1 MRKAQTEGLNIGY
14 YLTLV
19 SRRRWFIIVPFC
31 LAMIVGMVLAVKLPK
46 IYEASTMILVQPQR
60 VPEKIG
66 GPRGRQRHREPH
78 QHPLP
83 ADHEPQ
89 QPRAGDRPVQTLLGP
104 EFRQHAD
111 GGQARKPSQADQ
123 GGGGPCRQGA
133 GGSADSFS
141 IIFRDPDPQT
151 TMRVANGLATFF
163 IDENLKSREGMAVG
177 TSDFL
182 DSELESMRKRLEEQE
197 QLLKKFREKN
207 MGELPEQLDSNL
219 RILDSLK
226 TQLTQKE
233 DSLRSARVSLAALE
247 SEMSIRQGAIAAMLP
262 PPGPAATGRE
272 NEDQMSLDQL
282 KDKLAGLRASYTDQH
297 PDVVRLKTRIDRL
310 EKEQASAPPAS
321 DKAVEGGGT
330 TGRYASAQLNAE
342 TTRQKTV
349 ILGSIRALEAEIA
362 RVNQEIRDHQRRI
375 EATPRRE
382 QELLTIKRDYENIKA
397 SYSSL
402 LNRKL
407 EADIGVNMEKKQ
419 KGEQFQVIDVARL
432 PQKPVSPDLPKL
444 FMITIVAGLG
454 LGAGFIFLLETM
466 DTSVRRLDKLE
477 EEIGLPVLAMVPR
490 IFTSEDR
497 KRHRMVMAATTVSIV
512 VALALTAA
520 FAVLV
525 FNGVEP
531 TLDLVRHTA
540 RV

>member
-31 LAMIVGMVLAVKLPK
+31 LAVIVGMLLAVMLPK
-46 IYEASTMILVQPQR
+46 IYEATTLILVQPQR
-60 VPEKIG
+60 VPERVVTPVVNSDVENRISTLSQQVLSRSNLERVMEQFKLFSDPKAANMLMEDKLESLRKRIKVEVG
-66 GPRGRQRHREPH
+66 RAARGR
-78 QHPLP
+78 
-83 ADHEPQ
+83 
-89 QPRAGDRPVQTLLGP
+89 
-104 EFRQHAD
+104 
-111 GGQARKPSQADQ
+111 GG
-123 GGGGPCRQGA
+123 
-133 GGSADSFS
+133 ADSFS
-141 IIFRDPDPQT
+141 ISFRSNDPQT
-151 TMRVANGLATFF
+151 TMQVANGLATFF

-182 DSELESMRKRLEEQE
+182 ESELEAMRKRLEEQE

-219 RILDSLK
+219 RILDTLK
-226 TQLTQKE
+226 TQLAQKE
-233 DSLRSARVSLAALE
+233 DSLRSARVSLVALE
-247 SEMSIRQGAIAAMLP
+247 SEMSIRQGAIAAMRP

-297 PDVVRLKTRIDRL
+297 PDVVRLKTRIDKL
-310 EKEQASAPPAS
+310 EKQQASAPPAA
-321 DKAVEGGGT
+321 DKEGEDGAA

-342 TTRQKTV
+342 TTRQKAV

-362 RVNQEIRDHQRRI
+362 RGNQEIRDHQRRI

-444 FMITIVAGLG
+444 FMITVVAGLG
-454 LGAGFIFLLETM
+454 LGAGFVFLLETM
-466 DTSVRRLDKLE
+466 DTSVRRLDNLE

-497 KRHRMVMAATTVSIV
+497 KRHRMVVAATTASIV
-512 VALALTAA
+512 VALALTAV

-525 FNGVEP
+525 FKGAGP
-531 TLDLVRHTA
+531 TLDLLRQTA

>member
-31 LAMIVGMVLAVKLPK
+31 LAVIVGMALVFNLPK
-46 IYEASTMILVQPQR
+46 VYEASTMILVQPQR
-60 VPEKIG
+60 VPEKMVASVVDSDIENRINTLSQQVLSRSNLERVIDQFKLFSD
-66 GPRGRQRHREPH
+66 PKAANMLMEDKLESLRKRIKVEVGR
-78 QHPLP
+78 
-83 ADHEPQ
+83 AT
-89 QPRAGDRPVQTLLGP
+89 RARRDT
-104 EFRQHAD
+104 
-111 GGQARKPSQADQ
+111 
-123 GGGGPCRQGA
+123 
-133 GGSADSFS
+133 DSFS
-141 IIFRDPDPQT
+141 ITYRDTDPQN

-182 DSELESMRKRLEEQE
+182 ESELEAMRKRLEEQE

-219 RILDSLK
+219 RILDTLK
-226 TQLTQKE
+226 TQLAQKE
-233 DSLRSARVSLAALE
+233 DSLRSARVSLVALE
-247 SEMSIRQGAIAAMLP
+247 SEISIRQGAIAAMRP

-297 PDVVRLKTRIDRL
+297 PDVVRLKTRIDKL
-310 EKEQASAPPAS
+310 EKQQASAPPAS
-321 DKAVEGGGT
+321 DKEGEDGAT

-342 TTRQKTV
+342 TTRQKAV

-362 RVNQEIRDHQRRI
+362 RGNQEIRDHQRRI

-454 LGAGFIFLLETM
+454 LGAGCIFLLETM
-466 DTSVRRLDKLE
+466 DSSVRRLDKLE

-490 IFTSEDR
+490 IFTSQDR

-525 FNGVEP
+525 FQGVEP
-531 TLDLVRHTA
+531 TLDLVRHAA
-540 RV
+540 RA

>member
-31 LAMIVGMVLAVKLPK
+31 LAMIVGVALVFNLPK
-46 IYEASTMILVQPQR
+46 IYEATTLILVQPQR
-60 VPEKIG
+60 VPEKMVASVVDSDIENRINTLSQQVLSRSNLERVIDQFKLFSD
-66 GPRGRQRHREPH
+66 PNAANMLMEDKLESLRKRIKVEVGRATRSRR
-78 QHPLP
+78 
-83 ADHEPQ
+83 D
-89 QPRAGDRPVQTLLGP
+89 T
-104 EFRQHAD
+104 
-111 GGQARKPSQADQ
+111 
-123 GGGGPCRQGA
+123 
-133 GGSADSFS
+133 DSFS
-141 IIFRDPDPQT
+141 ISFRSSDPQT
-151 TMRVANGLATFF
+151 TMQVANGLATFF

-182 DSELESMRKRLEEQE
+182 ESELEAMRKRLEEQE

-219 RILDSLK
+219 RILDALK
-226 TQLTQKE
+226 TQLAQKE
-233 DSLRSARVSLAALE
+233 DSLRSARVSLVALE
-247 SEMSIRQGAIAAMLP
+247 REMSIRQGAIAAMRP

-297 PDVVRLKTRIDRL
+297 PDVVRLKTRIDKL
-310 EKEQASAPPAS
+310 EKQQASAPPAA
-321 DKAVEGGGT
+321 DKEGEDGAA

-342 TTRQKTV
+342 TTRQKAV

-362 RVNQEIRDHQRRI
+362 RGNQEIREHQRRI

-444 FMITIVAGLG
+444 FMITVVAGLG
-454 LGAGFIFLLETM
+454 LGAGFVFLLETM
-466 DTSVRRLDKLE
+466 DTSVRRLDNLE

-490 IFTSEDR
+490 IFTAKDR
-497 KRHRMVMAATTVSIV
+497 KRHRMVVAATTASIV
-512 VALALTAA
+512 VALALTAV

-525 FNGVEP
+525 FNGVGP
-531 TLDLVRHTA
+531 TLDLLRQTA

>member
-1 MRKAQTEGLNIGY
+1 MRKDQTEGLNIGY

-31 LAMIVGMVLAVKLPK
+31 LAMIVGVALVFNLPK
-46 IYEASTMILVQPQR
+46 IYEATTLILVQPQR
-60 VPEKIG
+60 VPEKMVASVVDSDIENRINTLSQQVLSRSNLERVIDQFKLFSD
-66 GPRGRQRHREPH
+66 PNAANMLMEDKLESLRKRIKVEVGRATRSRR
-78 QHPLP
+78 
-83 ADHEPQ
+83 D
-89 QPRAGDRPVQTLLGP
+89 T
-104 EFRQHAD
+104 
-111 GGQARKPSQADQ
+111 
-123 GGGGPCRQGA
+123 
-133 GGSADSFS
+133 DSFS
-141 IIFRDPDPQT
+141 ISFRSSDPQT
-151 TMRVANGLATFF
+151 TMQVANGLATFF

-182 DSELESMRKRLEEQE
+182 ESELETMRKRLEEQE

-219 RILDSLK
+219 RILDALK
-226 TQLTQKE
+226 TQLAQKE
-233 DSLRSARVSLAALE
+233 DSLRSARVSLVALE
-247 SEMSIRQGAIAAMLP
+247 SEMSIRQGAIAAMRP

-297 PDVVRLKTRIDRL
+297 PDVVRLKTRIDKL
-310 EKEQASAPPAS
+310 EKQQASAPPAA
-321 DKAVEGGGT
+321 DKEGEDGAA

-342 TTRQKTV
+342 TTRQKAV

-362 RVNQEIRDHQRRI
+362 RGNQEIRDHQRRI

-444 FMITIVAGLG
+444 FMITVVAGLG
-454 LGAGFIFLLETM
+454 LGAGFVFLLETM
-466 DTSVRRLDKLE
+466 DTSVRRLDNLE

-490 IFTSEDR
+490 IFTAKDR
-497 KRHRMVMAATTVSIV
+497 KRHSMVVAATTASIV
-512 VALALTAA
+512 VALALTAV

-525 FNGVEP
+525 FNGVGP
-531 TLDLVRHTA
+531 TLDLLRQTA

>member
-1 MRKAQTEGLNIGY
+1 MRKSQTEGLNIGY

-31 LAMIVGMVLAVKLPK
+31 LAVIVGMVLTVKLPK
-46 IYEASTMILVQPQR
+46 IYEANTLILVQPQR
-60 VPEKIG
+60 VPEKMVAAVVDSDIENRISTLSQQIMSRSNLERVIDQFKLFS
-66 GPRGRQRHREPH
+66 GPNSGNMLMEDKLESLRKRIKVEVGRAARGR
-78 QHPLP
+78 
-83 ADHEPQ
+83 
-89 QPRAGDRPVQTLLGP
+89 
-104 EFRQHAD
+104 
-111 GGQARKPSQADQ
+111 GG
-123 GGGGPCRQGA
+123 
-133 GGSADSFS
+133 ADSFS
-141 IIFRDPDPQT
+141 VIYRDTDPQT

-182 DSELESMRKRLEEQE
+182 ESELESSRKRLEEQE

-272 NEDQMSLDQL
+272 NEDQMGLEQL
-282 KDKLAGLRASYTDQH
+282 KDKLAGLRAGYTDQH

-310 EKEQASAPPAS
+310 EKEPAPVQPTS
-321 DKAVEGGGT
+321 DKAAEGGGT

-342 TTRQKTV
+342 TARQKTG
-349 ILGSIRALEAEIA
+349 ILGAIRALEAETA
-362 RVNQEIRDHQRRI
+362 RLNQETRDHQRRI

-466 DTSVRRLDKLE
+466 DTTVRRLDKLE

-490 IFTSEDR
+490 IFTADDR
-497 KRHRMVMAATTVSIV
+497 KRHRMVMAATSVSII
-512 VALALTAA
+512 VALAFTAA

-531 TLDLVRHTA
+531 TLELVRHSA

>member
-31 LAMIVGMVLAVKLPK
+31 LAVIVGMALVFNLPK
-46 IYEASTMILVQPQR
+46 VYEASTMILVQPQR
-60 VPEKIG
+60 VPEKMVASVVDSDIENRINTLSQQVLSRSNLERVIDQFKLFSD
-66 GPRGRQRHREPH
+66 PKAANMLMEDKLENLRKRIKVEVGR
-78 QHPLP
+78 
-83 ADHEPQ
+83 AT
-89 QPRAGDRPVQTLLGP
+89 RARRDT
-104 EFRQHAD
+104 
-111 GGQARKPSQADQ
+111 
-123 GGGGPCRQGA
+123 
-133 GGSADSFS
+133 DSFS
-141 IIFRDPDPQT
+141 ITYRDTDPQN

-182 DSELESMRKRLEEQE
+182 ESELESMRKRLEEQE

-219 RILDSLK
+219 RILDTLK
-226 TQLTQKE
+226 TQLAQKE
-233 DSLRSARVSLAALE
+233 DSLRSARVSLVALE
-247 SEMSIRQGAIAAMLP
+247 SEISIRQGAIAAMRP

-297 PDVVRLKTRIDRL
+297 PDVVRLKTRIDKL
-310 EKEQASAPPAS
+310 EKQQASAPPAS
-321 DKAVEGGGT
+321 DKEGEDGAT

-342 TTRQKTV
+342 TTRQKAV

-362 RVNQEIRDHQRRI
+362 RGNQEIRDHQRRI

-454 LGAGFIFLLETM
+454 LGAGCIFLLETM
-466 DTSVRRLDKLE
+466 DSSVRRLDKLE

-490 IFTSEDR
+490 IFTSQDR

-525 FNGVEP
+525 FQGVEP
-531 TLDLVRHTA
+531 TLDLVRHSA

>member
-1 MRKAQTEGLNIGY
+1 MR
-14 YLTLV
+14 
-19 SRRRWFIIVPFC
+19 
-31 LAMIVGMVLAVKLPK
+31 
-46 IYEASTMILVQPQR
+46 
-60 VPEKIG
+60 
-66 GPRGRQRHREPH
+66 
-78 QHPLP
+78 
-83 ADHEPQ
+83 
-89 QPRAGDRPVQTLLGP
+89 
-104 EFRQHAD
+104 
-111 GGQARKPSQADQ
+111 
-123 GGGGPCRQGA
+123 
-133 GGSADSFS
+133 
-141 IIFRDPDPQT
+141 
-151 TMRVANGLATFF
+151 
-163 IDENLKSREGMAVG
+163 
-177 TSDFL
+177 
-182 DSELESMRKRLEEQE
+182 
-197 QLLKKFREKN
+197 
-207 MGELPEQLDSNL
+207 
-219 RILDSLK
+219 
-226 TQLTQKE
+226 
-233 DSLRSARVSLAALE
+233 
-247 SEMSIRQGAIAAMLP
+247 P

-297 PDVVRLKTRIDRL
+297 PDVVRLKTRIDKL
-310 EKEQASAPPAS
+310 EKQQASAPPAS
-321 DKAVEGGGT
+321 DKEGEDGAT

-342 TTRQKTV
+342 TVRQKAV

-362 RVNQEIRDHQRRI
+362 RGNQEIRDHQRRI

-454 LGAGFIFLLETM
+454 LGAGCIFLLETM

-497 KRHRMVMAATTVSIV
+497 KRHRMVVAATTASIV
-512 VALALTAA
+512 VALALTAV

-525 FNGVEP
+525 FNGVGP
-531 TLDLVRHTA
+531 TLDLLRQTA
-540 RV
+540 RI